1 VLYRLF
7 TRTRVLAECRAA
19 VHSAVQFVG
28 EAREQRSLYTDSVY
42 TMAKRDT
49 RILNKR
55 LLYVHGFPLSQRRRV
70 KYWAESNSPQI
81 LHAAFSHDNGS
92 ESCDFTPHI
101 LSNWQVA

>member
-19 VHSAVQFVG
+19 VRSAVQFVG

-49 RILNKR
+49 RILKSAVSNPSR
-55 LLYVHGFPLSQRRRV
+55 NDFFTFMGFLCL
-70 KYWAESNSPQI
+70 K
-81 LHAAFSHDNGS
+81 DDG
-92 ESCDFTPHI
+92 
-101 LSNWQVA
+101 